1 MFHVPLNSIFHFF
14 RVIFL
19 RVLFKTSKSR
29 EKNDNNFILYHL
41 LHARTCATS
50 INAEKKN
57 FVQQLPK
64 TNAQHKT

>member
-1 MFHVPLNSIFHFF
+1 MFHVPLNSIFLFF
-14 RVIFL
+14 QVIFCAYCL
-19 RVLFKTSKSR
+19 KHQKV
-29 EKNDNNFILYHL
+29 EKIDNNFIFFHL